1 MSVQSLT
8 TEGTELVKTPTSIK
22 APVLWSKWFEE
33 AKDSLS
39 TNFEHHVLMNPW
51 ATSVE
56 TNQVKITFMLLE
68 WIFYM
73 TTLCYKKM
81 ISYSRNSSP
90 SRPDLQVHKCRK
102 GRLQMGRTPH
112 TVASCAL
119 IYSLKWHR
127 RRDPDV
133 WTFLVVIY
141 SPKSTKG

>member
-8 TEGTELVKTPTSIK
+8 TEETELVKTPTSIK

-39 TNFEHHVLMNPW
+39 TNFEHHVVMNPW

-90 SRPDLQVHKCRK
+90 SRPDLQVHMQKRTGADGPDSTHSRFLCLD
-102 GRLQMGRTPH
+102 LQFEMAQKERPRCLDFP
-112 TVASCAL
+112 SRNL
-119 IYSLKWHR
+119 QSKIN
-127 RRDPDV
+127 
-133 WTFLVVIY
+133 
-141 SPKSTKG
+141 